1 MDLIAAESSNRV
13 WMIRNILQWEGRISR
28 RRVQELFG
36 LSGTRAS
43 EWIREFREHCPSW
56 TFWDSRTRLYRATE
70 SAYIQGTVKAS
81 DEARSLAQ
89 YLALVGIP
97 DAHPAIAAVDE
108 RADLPSMGEGSSEP
122 QRCFVWAAFPD
133 LTPPMPQLFAVLS
146 EACSTQRAV
155 RISYRSMRE
164 PAPQLRE
171 ISPHSLVRAGR
182 RWHVRAFCVVR
193 GAFRDFALGRIGQA
207 TLLDSACAQPQS
219 ADKTWNAKVNVRLV
233 AHPHL
238 TPDQARLI
246 QFEYFHDTSARMD
259 THRAALVPYFIQDI
273 RAATDTNKQCPPEY
287 QLAVANI
294 EEVRRWLM
302 PT

>member
-1 MDLIAAESSNRV
+1 MHVTATETLNRL

-43 EWIREFREHCPSW
+43 EWIREFRQHYPSW
-56 TFWDSRTRLYRATE
+56 TSWDSRHKLYHATGL
-70 SAYIQGTVKAS
+70 AFAQGTVKTP
-81 DEARSLAQ
+81 DEARSLTQ

-97 DAHPAIAAVDE
+97 DAHPAIGAME
-108 RADLPSMGEGSSEP
+108 SSSQL
-122 QRCFVWAAFPD
+122 QRCVVWAAFPD
-133 LTPPMPQLFAVLS
+133 LTPPIPQIFSVLS

-164 PAPQLRE
+164 PVPQQRE

-182 RWHVRAFCVVR
+182 RWHVRAFCMVR
-193 GAFRDFALGRIGQA
+193 GTFRDFALGRIGQA
-207 TLLDSACAQPQS
+207 SLLDSACARPQS
-219 ADKTWNAKVNVRLV
+219 ADETWNAKVNVRLV

-238 TPDQARLI
+238 NHDQARLI
-246 QFEYFHDTSARMD
+246 QFEYFHDTSARTD
-259 THRAALVPYFIQDI
+259 THRAALVPYFVQDI
-273 RAATDTNKQCPPEY
+273 RAATDTSKQRPPEY

-294 EEVRRWLM
+294 EEIRRWLM